1 MRRER
6 VAAWGVGLFF
16 VLLAWI
22 TFRCAWGSDVTIA
35 SSDVNLGG
43 LAFRKQM
50 GWDLFSGFFSGRP
63 LFGYTNYS
71 ISLFNFLVQL
81 IPIHLFLEWFYAGIL
96 VVGSLAM
103 VWFLRLW
110 SLSWSASIVGALV
123 GFWVNS
129 ILLA

>member
-1 MRRER
+1 MRREG
-6 VAAWGVGLFF
+6 VVAWGVGLFF
-16 VLLAWI
+16 VLLALLSL
-22 TFRCAWGSDVTIA
+22 RCAWGADVTIA

-71 ISLFNFLVQL
+71 ISLFNLLVQL
-81 IPIHLFLEWFYAGIL
+81 HADSLLSRVVLCGGI

-110 SLSWSASIVGALV
+110 SLRWSAS
-123 GFWVNS
+123 S
-129 ILLA
+129 

>member
-6 VAAWGVGLFF
+6 WTWLGVGFFF
-16 VLLAWI
+16 VLLALL
-22 TFRCAWGSDVTIA
+22 TFRCAWGADVTIA

-63 LFGYTNYS
+63 LFGYANYS

-81 IPIHLFLEWFYAGIL
+81 IPIHSFLEWFYAGVL
-96 VVGSLAM
+96 MFGSLAM
-103 VWFLRLW
+103 VWFLRIMVAQLAG
-110 SLSWSASIVGALV
+110 LYRRCVGRVL
-123 GFWVNS
+123 G
-129 ILLA
+129 